1 MKKRDLIE
9 ILDQRKKECKL
20 HRKRFEKQLKDLRN
34 EKELGFDREI
44 LGGIQHPIGY
54 LTGSIAEIENT
65 TRLLNMSLKG
75 YEKEKR
81 EIKKYKKK
89 QKKYL
94 NSLIEKRK
102 GTSYSKSKNKR

>member
-1 MKKRDLIE
+1 MKRRDLTKIM
-9 ILDQRKKECKL
+9 DQRKKECEL
-20 HRKRFEKQLKDLRN
+20 HRKRFDKQLKDLRN

-54 LTGSIAEIENT
+54 LTGAIAEIENT
-65 TRLLNMSLKG
+65 TRLLNMSLEG

-81 EIKKYKKK
+81 EIKKYEKK

-94 NSLIEKRK
+94 NSIIEKRK
-102 GTSYSKSKNKR
+102 YD